1 MLTDDICRVTIYL
14 QNDISIY
21 DIYLEGGIRLQMRKE
36 EPLTESYFY
45 ILLCLW
51 QQPLH
56 GYGIMQM
63 TSQITGGRV
72 VIGSGTM
79 YGATGKM
86 IKKQW
91 IREIRSTDPADE
103 RRRLYE
109 LTEAGRKVLIL
120 EVERLKEQVESAD
133 SIMGMEV

>member
-1 MLTDDICRVTIYL
+1 
-14 QNDISIY
+14 
-21 DIYLEGGIRLQMRKE
+21 MRKE

-72 VIGSGTM
+72 MIGSGTM

-91 IREIRSTDPADE
+91 IREIRSTDPEDE

>member
-1 MLTDDICRVTIYL
+1 
-14 QNDISIY
+14 
-21 DIYLEGGIRLQMRKE
+21 MRKE

-51 QQPLH
+51 HQPLH

-63 TSQITGGRV
+63 TSQITSGRV

-86 IKKQW
+86 IKKGW
-91 IREIRSTDPADE
+91 IQEIRSADPEDE
-103 RRRLYE
+103 RRRLYG
-109 LTEAGRKVLIL
+109 LTKTGRDVLRQ
-120 EVERLKEQVESAD
+120 EVGRLKEQAD
-133 SIMGMEV
+133 NADKILGTVTGGRTYGSGDQENPSGFYGMGVQTGGEVAE